1 LGHWTRECR
10 SNSKKDQ
17 SHNIQDEEAT
27 LMVLRAMVTQ
37 CPPKA
42 APMAAVTDDD
52 VEKGV
57 LIHEEKVFMQL
68 GKSED
73 GCDTKIWV
81 VDTGVMNLMTGS
93 RAAFVDLDTCMQ
105 GMVHFGDDSATE
117 IEGRGR
123 VEFVYRNGEVRC
135 FDGCTSFPNSQ

>member
-1 LGHWTRECR
+1 
-10 SNSKKDQ
+10 
-17 SHNIQDEEAT
+17 
-27 LMVLRAMVTQ
+27 MVLRATVTQ

-73 GCDTKIWV
+73 GCDTKI
-81 VDTGVMNLMTGS
+81 
-93 RAAFVDLDTCMQ
+93 
-105 GMVHFGDDSATE
+105 
-117 IEGRGR
+117 
-123 VEFVYRNGEVRC
+123 
-135 FDGCTSFPNSQ
+135 